1 VTTGLT
7 TVLRR
12 LRWSRWRG
20 HGAGWWLGVT
30 VAGLLAAAVVWLLVT
45 GYLAYRA
52 ARTVD
57 DGLAEVNR
65 LIAAGDVAGASAQA
79 AKLADSAHTA
89 HQLTSGPAWWAA
101 AHVPYAGEPARVV
114 RELSASADRLG
125 SSTFPL
131 LVRLGTE
138 LRPEKLR
145 VSSDT
150 INLEPLVRNR
160 AALARAAADAV
171 GARQQLDALP
181 SDTYLGIVD
190 QAHAKLRDRLD
201 TVIDIVRN
209 VDRAAKIVPA
219 MAGHDGPRRFVVGL
233 QNEAELRGTGGLP
246 GNFVIV
252 VLDHGRIRFTHF
264 LSDTA
269 FLPAGTGQL
278 VKTGLDLGAEYR
290 RLYGRAKPT
299 ELILNSNM
307 HPDFRFAGR
316 IWAEM
321 WQRVSGERVHGAIAT
336 DPTAL
341 SYLLEVIG
349 PVTVPGG
356 VRLTAQNVV
365 AETQSVAY
373 ARFADDNVRRKQY
386 LVDILRA
393 VQTTML
399 RSPETVDLLNAFGR
413 AAGEGRL
420 LVWSRDAA
428 VQAVLEQTALA
439 GDLPRAGVP
448 LAGLVLNNIAGNKLD
463 YYLHRSFSYQRSGC
477 ASSRDVIVAITLLNQ
492 APPNL
497 PPIVMGRL
505 DKPRYPTGPG
515 DNRIQLDY
523 YATTGAVLQSATL
536 NGKPRSVA
544 VLSDGSHPVIRLDL
558 ELPRGAAQQL
568 VLHLTEPAGTGPPVI
583 LRQPGVTPLAVTL
596 DNQSC

>member
-1 VTTGLT
+1 MTSLTTGLQ
-7 TVLRR
+7 R
-12 LRWSRWRG
+12 LRWWRWRG
-20 HGAGWWLGVT
+20 HGPGWWLGVT
-30 VAGLLAAAVVWLLVT
+30 VAGLLAAGLVWIMVT

-79 AKLADSAHTA
+79 GQLAEAAHDA
-89 HQLTSGPAWWAA
+89 HQLTTGPAWWAA
-101 AHVPYAGEPARVV
+101 AQVPYVGEPARVV

-125 SSTFPL
+125 TSTFPL

-138 LRPEKLR
+138 LSPEKLR
-145 VSSDT
+145 VSRDT

-171 GARQQLDALP
+171 GARQQLDDLP
-181 SDTYLGIVD
+181 PDTYLGIVD
-190 QAHAKLRDRLD
+190 QARVRLRDRLD
-201 TVIDIVRN
+201 ALIDIVRN
-209 VDRAAKIVPA
+209 VDRAARIVPE
-219 MAGHDGPRRFVVGL
+219 MAGHHGPRRFVVGL

-246 GNFVIV
+246 GNFAIV

-269 FLPAGTGQL
+269 FLPSGTGQL
-278 VKTGLDLGAEYR
+278 VKTGLDFGAGYR
-290 RLYGRAKPT
+290 GLYGRAKPT

-307 HPDFRFAGR
+307 HPDFRYAGR

-321 WQRVSGERVHGAIAT
+321 WQRVSGEKVHGAIAM
-336 DPTAL
+336 DPAAL
-341 SYLLEVIG
+341 SYLLDVIG

-373 ARFADDNVRRKQY
+373 ARFADDNARRKQY
-386 LVDILRA
+386 LVDILEA
-393 VQTTML
+393 VQTTLL
-399 RSPETVDLLNAFGR
+399 RSPKTVDLLNALGR

-420 LVWSRDAA
+420 LVWSRDAG
-428 VQAVLEQTALA
+428 VQAALEQTPLA
-439 GDLPRAGVP
+439 GDLPDASVP
-448 LAGLVLNNIAGNKLD
+448 VAGLILNNIAGNKLD
-463 YYLHRSFSYQRSGC
+463 YYLLRSLSYVRSGC
-477 ASSRDVIVAITLLNQ
+477 AGSRDVIVTITLLNQ

-497 PPIVMGRL
+497 PPIVMARL
-505 DKPRYPTGPG
+505 DKPRHPTGPG
-515 DNRIQLDY
+515 DHRIQLDY
-523 YATTGAVLQSATL
+523 YATAGAVLQSATL

-558 ELPRGAAQQL
+558 ELPRGKARTL
-568 VLHLTEPAGTGPPVI
+568 VLHLTEPAGAGPPVI

-596 DNQSC
+596 ANQDC

>member
-1 VTTGLT
+1 MTTGLAT
-7 TVLRR
+7 GLRR
-12 LRWSRWRG
+12 LRWARWRG
-20 HGAGWWLGVT
+20 HGPGWWLGVT
-30 VAGLLAAAVVWLLVT
+30 VAVLLAAGVIWLLVT
-45 GYLAYRA
+45 GYLAYRE

-57 DGLAEVNR
+57 DGLARVNR
-65 LIAAGDVAGASAQA
+65 LIATGDVADASAQA
-79 AKLADSAHTA
+79 EKLTDAAHNA
-89 HQLTSGPAWWAA
+89 HQLTTGPAWWVAA
-101 AHVPYAGEPARVV
+101 QVPYAGEPARVV
-114 RELSASADRLG
+114 RELTASADRLG

-171 GARQQLDALP
+171 GARRQLDALP
-181 SDTYLGIVD
+181 TDTYLGIVD

-201 TVIDIVRN
+201 ALVDIVRN
-209 VDRAAKIVPA
+209 VDRAAKILPEV
-219 MAGHDGPRRFVVGL
+219 AGHHGPRRFVVGL

-246 GNFVIV
+246 GTFAIV
-252 VLDHGRIRFTHF
+252 VLDQGRIRFTHF

-269 FLPAGTGQL
+269 FLPAGTKGL
-278 VKTGLDLGAEYR
+278 VQTGLDFGAGYR
-290 RLYGRAKPT
+290 DLYGRAKPT

-321 WQRVSGERVHGAIAT
+321 WQRVSGDEVHGAIAM
-336 DPTAL
+336 DPAVL
-341 SYLLEVIG
+341 SYLLDVIG

-356 VRLTAQNVV
+356 ARLTAQNVV
-365 AETQSVAY
+365 AETQSAAY
-373 ARFADDNVRRKQY
+373 ARFADDNDRRKQY
-386 LVDILRA
+386 LVDIMRA
-393 VQTTML
+393 VKPALL
-399 RSPETVDLLNAFGR
+399 RSPKTVDLLNALGR
-413 AAGEGRL
+413 AVGEGRL

-428 VQAVLEQTALA
+428 VQAVLERTGLA
-439 GDLPRAGVP
+439 GDLPGAGVP
-448 LAGLVLNNIAGNKLD
+448 MAGLVLNNIAGNKLD
-463 YYLHRSFSYQRSGC
+463 YYLDRSLRYVRSGC
-477 ASSRDVIVAITLLNQ
+477 AGSRDVIVTITLLNQ

-497 PPIVMGRL
+497 PPVVTARL

-523 YATTGAVLQSATL
+523 YATAGAALQSATL
-536 NGKPRSVA
+536 NGRPRSVA
-544 VLSDGSHPVIRLDL
+544 VLSDGSHPVIRVDL
-558 ELPRGAAQQL
+558 ELPRGAARTL
-568 VLHLTEPAGTGPPVI
+568 VLHLTEPAGAGPPVI

-596 DNQSC
+596 ENQRC